1 MNRISQYLVYPIVW
15 LCSKPFFDVEF
26 KNPDNF
32 KQIIGKP
39 AIILANH
46 IAYYDSFLL
55 RLNPDWI
62 KLDVFFMGVTRFN
75 SPVMRVLWYSGI
87 VPIIF
92 FLFGV
97 FIVIPGRGLANNLE
111 APERLLKRG
120 KHVFIFPEGSVNK
133 TGSLRP
139 FKIGS
144 ATLLSMTGV
153 PVVPILF
160 KRLSEKGKREK
171 VIVTLGD
178 IISFTQ
184 SQNPDEINTVLQN
197 KMAVMFNE

>member
-1 MNRISQYLVYPIVW
+1 M
-15 LCSKPFFDVEF
+15 
-26 KNPDNF
+26 
-32 KQIIGKP
+32 
-39 AIILANH
+39 
-46 IAYYDSFLL
+46 
-55 RLNPDWI
+55 
-62 KLDVFFMGVTRFN
+62 
-75 SPVMRVLWYSGI
+75 
-87 VPIIF
+87 
-92 FLFGV
+92 